1 MKRKIYVTVWWER
14 ADKTDKNLVYNYK
27 RGKRL
32 LRETKSGEY
41 YVLLNGERAY
51 VGFYKN
57 SLDVYIKYYS
67 NK

>member
-1 MKRKIYVTVWWER
+1 MKRKIYVTVWER
-14 ADKTDKNLVYNYK
+14 ADKPDKNLVYNYK
-27 RGKRL
+27 KGKRL
-32 LRETKSGEY
+32 LRETSGGEY

-67 NK
+67 DK